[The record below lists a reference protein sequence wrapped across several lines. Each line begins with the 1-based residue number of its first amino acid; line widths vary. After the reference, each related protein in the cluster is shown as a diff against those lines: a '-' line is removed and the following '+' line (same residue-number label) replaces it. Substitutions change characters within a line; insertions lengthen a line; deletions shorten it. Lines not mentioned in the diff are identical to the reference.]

1 MMVLHKSE
9 VELPYDPEIPSM
21 DKKPSKEDPVNMV
34 KLLTRNVL
42 DGIFD
47 DLMENNVLNT
57 EELHNLGKGLNF
69 MVNNA
74 GNLVDNITEKAQM
87 VGKILKDRLLSHPK
101 QLSLEYQ
108 HESEDQESE
117 ESSASSS
124 SSTESEEEN
133 EESKDEERA
142 ASAHSMAVPP
152 TAPLE
157 IQGAQPSGRLKL
169 CPHAHFRELKTKR
182 VDEIYPV
189 MEKEGRTR
197 LALIICNK
205 EFHYLLNRN
214 GSELDLLGMQDLL
227 ENLGYSVVIEEN
239 LTAQEMETALR
250 QFAARPEHQS
260 SDSTFL
266 VFMSHGILNGICGT
280 EHWDQEPDVLH
291 DDTIFEIF
299 NNRNCRSLRDKPKV
313 IIMQACRG
321 SGAGIVWFTTD
332 SGKASADTHGQL
344 LQSSICNDAVTKA
357 HVEKDFIAFK
367 SSTPH
372 NVSWRHEISG
382 SVFISQIIYYF
393 KEYSWSHH
401 LEEIFRKVQ
410 RSFETPNVVT
420 QLPTIERLSM
430 TRYFYLFPGN

>member
-1 MMVLHKSE
+1 MA
-9 VELPYDPEIPSM
+9 

-34 KLLTRNVL
+34 KLLARNVL

-57 EELHNLGKGLNF
+57 EELRSLGKGLNF

-87 VGKILKDRLLSHPK
+87 AGKILKDRLLSHPK

-108 HESEDQESE
+108 REIEDQEPE

-157 IQGAQPSGRLKL
+157 IQGAQPSGRIKL
-169 CPHAHFRELKTKR
+169 CPHAHFHELKTKR
-182 VDEIYPV
+182 ADEIYPV

-280 EHWDQEPDVLH
+280 KHWDQEPDVLH

-344 LQSSICNDAVTKA
+344 LQSNICNDAVTKA

>member
-1 MMVLHKSE
+1 LTDE
-9 VELPYDPEIPSM
+9 
-21 DKKPSKEDPVNMV
+21 KPSKGVRVHMV
-34 KLLTRNVL
+34 KSLVITVL
-42 DGIFD
+42 VGIFD
-47 DLMENNVLNT
+47 DLVENNVLNT
-57 EELHNLGKGLNF
+57 EELHTLGKC
-69 MVNNA
+69 VKIIVHNA
-74 GNLVDNITEKAQM
+74 ENLVEDITETAQTA
-87 VGKILKDRLLSHPK
+87 GKMCRDHLCNPEK
-101 QLSLEYQ
+101 QLSL
-108 HESEDQESE
+108 
-117 ESSASSS
+117 
-124 SSTESEEEN
+124 
-133 EESKDEERA
+133 
-142 ASAHSMAVPP
+142 
-152 TAPLE
+152 
-157 IQGAQPSGRLKL
+157 
-169 CPHAHFRELKTKR
+169 
-182 VDEIYPV
+182 V

-205 EFHYLLNRN
+205 EFHYLHNRN
-214 GSELDLLGMQDLL
+214 GSELDLLEMQDLL

-239 LTAQEMETALR
+239 LTEMATALR

-266 VFMSHGILNGICGT
+266 VLMSHGILNGICGT
-280 EHWDQEPDVLH
+280 KHWDQEPDVLH

-299 NNRNCRSLRDKPKV
+299 NNRNCWSLRDKPKV
-313 IIMQACRG
+313 IITQACRG
-321 SGAGIVWFTTD
+321 NGAGIVWFTTD

-344 LQSSICNDAVTKA
+344 LQSNICNDAVTKA